1 LDRVEAD
8 VLIVGDF
15 RFPGGTS
22 TAVAAEVRALT
33 DAGYR
38 VALIACGVA
47 FLSGWRDI
55 HPEIADLLAAGAAEL
70 VAPGRRVRARLA
82 CFHHPSVFQTY
93 PADPLLIETGQ
104 AVLVVHHPPVDA
116 VGTPQY
122 DIRAIR
128 TVLGTIAGI
137 DVAWAPVGP
146 KVRAAFHGLAHAP
159 HLAPQDWTGVVD
171 ADVWGGAR
179 PGPLGAEPV
188 VGRHSRPEPEKWP
201 DTREDFVAVYPDA
214 DDIRVRLMGY
224 GPKLDDIVGPRPRRW
239 DVLPFGH
246 EPVREFLRSIDYF
259 VYFHGSTWIEAFG
272 RSIVEAM
279 AAGAVCIL
287 PPDFAPLFGEGA
299 VYRAPADVA
308 ATIRAFH
315 ADPARYAAQ
324 SEQAVAFVRERFSPQ
339 VAVARVR
346 ARIGPPTPGKGD
358 RAAPALGRAHLAPR
372 ILYFTSNGVGMG
384 HLTRVLALARRHRD
398 AAEPVV
404 VSMSRAFGVVRD
416 EGMMVEHI
424 PFFRSAGM
432 APEIWHP
439 NLAEELSEMLRFYR
453 ARVLVL
459 DANVPYDGL
468 LSALDDFP
476 AVRRVWLRRAMW
488 SPGAGRRFLDHE
500 ERFDAVVEPGE
511 IAGAFDRGLTRHHR
525 GRTLTA
531 PPMRFLREGEAL
543 GRAAAR
549 AVLGLDPGRPAV
561 ILQLGAGLN
570 YGIAGVRAQILDKL
584 RTDVAGG
591 PPQIV
596 LARWSIADDGPE
608 PDGATVLRT
617 FPFARFLAAFDYAV
631 AMAGYNTFHEN
642 LAAGLPTLFLSNEHP
657 EQDEQWLR
665 ADYARIAGLALAA
678 RARNPHDLS
687 RGLDAIGTPETQARL
702 RAACARLPADN
713 GADDVAR
720 FLAHMAHTHWP
731 HPAVHGVSGR

>member
-1 LDRVEAD
+1 MLV
-8 VLIVGDF
+8 VGDF

-22 TAVAAEVRALT
+22 TAIAAEMRALT

-38 VALIACGVA
+38 VALIACGVP

-55 HPEIADLLAAGAAEL
+55 HPEIAALLAAGAAEI
-70 VAPGRRVRARLA
+70 VSPGHRVHARLA
-82 CFHHPSVFQTY
+82 CFHHPSVFQTH
-93 PADPLLIETGQ
+93 PADPLLIEAGQ
-104 AVLVVHHPPVDA
+104 AVLVIHHPPVDA
-116 VGTPQY
+116 AGMPQY
-122 DIRAIR
+122 DIPAIQSVLR
-128 TVLGTIAGI
+128 TVLGA

-146 KVRAAFHGLAHAP
+146 KVRAAFQGIAHAP
-159 HLAPQDWTGVVD
+159 PLAPQDWIGVVD
-171 ADVWGGAR
+171 PDTWGGAR
-179 PGPLGAEPV
+179 LGPLGAEPV
-188 VGRHSRPEPEKWP
+188 AGRHSRPEPEKWP
-201 DTREDFVAVYPDA
+201 DTREDFLAAYPDA
-214 DDIRVRLMGY
+214 EDIRVKLMGY
-224 GPKLDDIVGPRPRRW
+224 DPKLDEVVGPRPRRW
-239 DVLPFGH
+239 EVLPFGH
-246 EPVREFLRSIDYF
+246 QPVREFLRSIDYF
-259 VYFHGSTWIEAFG
+259 VYFHGKAWIEAFG

-279 AAGAVCIL
+279 ASGAVCIL

-299 VYRAPADVA
+299 VYCKSSDVA

-324 SEQAVAFVRERFSPQ
+324 SEQAVAVVRERFAPQ

-346 ARIGPPTPGKGD
+346 ALIGPPAQDKSVS
-358 RAAPALGRAHLAPR
+358 AAPALGRAHLTPR
-372 ILYFTSNGVGMG
+372 VLYFTSNGVGMG

-424 PFFRSAGM
+424 PFFRSSGM
-432 APEIWHP
+432 APEVWHP

-488 SPGAGRRFLDHE
+488 SPGAGQRFLDHE
-500 ERFDAVVEPGE
+500 DRFDAVVEPGE
-511 IAGAFDRGLTRHHR
+511 IAGAFDRGLTRRHR
-525 GRTLTA
+525 GRTLA
-531 PPMRFLREGEAL
+531 VPPMRYLREGEAL
-543 GRAAAR
+543 DRAAAR

-570 YGIAGVRAQILDKL
+570 NGIGGVHAQILDKL
-584 RTDVAGG
+584 RTDVAGR
-591 PPQIV
+591 PPQVV
-596 LARWSIADDGPE
+596 LAQWSIADDGPE
-608 PDGATVLRT
+608 PDGVTVLRT

-665 ADYARIAGLALAA
+665 ADFARIAGLGLAA
-678 RARNPHDLS
+678 RSRHPYDLS
-687 RGLDAIGTPETQARL
+687 RGLDEIGRPETQARL

-713 GADDVAR
+713 GADNVAR

-731 HPAVHGVSGR
+731 HPAVHGISGR